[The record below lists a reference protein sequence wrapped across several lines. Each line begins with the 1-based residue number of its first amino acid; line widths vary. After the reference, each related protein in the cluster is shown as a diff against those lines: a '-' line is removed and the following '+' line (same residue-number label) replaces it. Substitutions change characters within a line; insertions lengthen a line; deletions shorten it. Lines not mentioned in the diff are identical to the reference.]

1 MAINVSI
8 KDPDYPPRGAYRDH
22 ERGRIR
28 IPCGRIA
35 LIFIIAILAGYLL
48 SSVLQTNRKSKQSLA
63 NVSSYRLPRNILPSQ
78 YVLKIKMYL
87 PSYKDVPPEKKLT
100 FDGQLELAMQVHSP
114 TRMLALNSKGL
125 TFHSY
130 VLEQDGRTIGIKDM
144 AILKEY
150 EQVHFSIDEELT
162 EGSELRFRVEYS
174 GVIAS
179 KILVGLYQ
187 TVYTVGDVKKVAVV
201 SQFESTFARLAVPCF
216 DEPDMK
222 AIWNV
227 TIIHPVGTKA
237 LSNNKELET
246 KTDQSGNWLT
256 STFEVTP
263 VMSSYLAA
271 MFVSEFAF
279 VEKMSKNQIRFR
291 IWSNPESKHKLKY
304 ALEIGIRCL
313 DFLEDFF
320 GIKFPLSKQDMIA
333 IPDFETGAM
342 ENWGMIT
349 YREAKIIYDEAVYS
363 VRQRQGLRTTVA
375 HELAHQWFGNL
386 VTMKWWDDLWLNEG
400 FAAFME
406 HNVLEGVTGD
416 PVEIDNL
423 ILEKLEIA
431 LREDSTAS
439 SHPLSFKVVSPS
451 DAQAGFSAVT
461 YKKGAS
467 VIRMIQKVMGNESFR
482 EGLQFYLRKFS
493 YKNARAD
500 DLWESLGTAISGMSG
515 PNGQPLVM
523 KTFAEQ
529 WTTQMGYPMITVR
542 ALNSTMFE
550 LTQSRYKK
558 HPAGVEKAEY
568 RFPKYCFKWDVP
580 IWYQIDSGETK
591 FAWMSRNNP
600 LHIAANTQIST
611 LVVNVARNGFYRQ
624 NYDDDGWDKVAARL
638 RENPKVYCHRTR
650 CGIISDAFAA
660 ADIGAIPYTTV
671 FKVLEYL
678 EKEKEYL
685 PWQTAING
693 LNYIKKYF
701 VGTAGLDL
709 MKSYIVDVVTAVYEE
724 NFFEELAQT
733 YKDDLA
739 FAQSSL
745 QSTVIK
751 ALCSA
756 GSVACTSKF
765 HLLFREHVLNKCNT
779 TQASQCIRI
788 GAPLR
793 GGTYCYGIM
802 KFGEDAFNT
811 VMELFKRETVQIE
824 RENLL
829 SGLACTSEEKNLER
843 ILRMVL
849 NQEFF
854 RLQDVPVT
862 FSLVAGSKTGSKMIV
877 NYFINNWSLISRS
890 LEGTKSMLAKVIS
903 TCLSKAH
910 TEEQLQQV
918 KDLMNRDAKA
928 ASHRAFAKQVDG
940 ISHRIEWKK
949 KNFEAIMNYLKNRRK

>member
-1 MAINVSI
+1 MTSTDVTKSHYVSI
-8 KDPDYPPRGAYRDH
+8 FDNVAH
-22 ERGRIR
+22 
-28 IPCGRIA
+28 A
-35 LIFIIAILAGYLL
+35 TASLIFGCRRSSQLRMPSLAWMKRVTPSIFLSILRCATQIVCPSCLRSAQDSDAYGNALKTVEWKRWTSGHYYKP
-48 SSVLQTNRKSKQSLA
+48 VCKQSLA

-187 TVYTVGDVKKVAVV
+187 TVYTVGDVKK
-201 SQFESTFARLAVPCF
+201 
-216 DEPDMK
+216 
-222 AIWNV
+222 
-227 TIIHPVGTKA
+227 
-237 LSNNKELET
+237 
-246 KTDQSGNWLT
+246 DQSGNWLT

-320 GIKFPLSKQDMIA
+320 GIKFPLSKQEDASIVSNCPERSRKFL
-333 IPDFETGAM
+333 ILIF
-342 ENWGMIT
+342 
-349 YREAKIIYDEAVYS
+349 
-363 VRQRQGLRTTVA
+363 
-375 HELAHQWFGNL
+375 QWFGNL

-529 WTTQMGYPMITVR
+529 WTTQVR
-542 ALNSTMFE
+542 
-550 LTQSRYKK
+550 
-558 HPAGVEKAEY
+558 
-568 RFPKYCFKWDVP
+568 
-580 IWYQIDSGETK
+580 
-591 FAWMSRNNP
+591 
-600 LHIAANTQIST
+600 
-611 LVVNVARNGFYRQ
+611 
-624 NYDDDGWDKVAARL
+624 
-638 RENPKVYCHRTR
+638 
-650 CGIISDAFAA
+650 
-660 ADIGAIPYTTV
+660 
-671 FKVLEYL
+671 
-678 EKEKEYL
+678 
-685 PWQTAING
+685 
-693 LNYIKKYF
+693 
-701 VGTAGLDL
+701 
-709 MKSYIVDVVTAVYEE
+709 
-724 NFFEELAQT
+724 
-733 YKDDLA
+733 
-739 FAQSSL
+739 
-745 QSTVIK
+745 
-751 ALCSA
+751 
-756 GSVACTSKF
+756 
-765 HLLFREHVLNKCNT
+765 
-779 TQASQCIRI
+779 
-788 GAPLR
+788 
-793 GGTYCYGIM
+793 
-802 KFGEDAFNT
+802 
-811 VMELFKRETVQIE
+811 
-824 RENLL
+824 
-829 SGLACTSEEKNLER
+829 
-843 ILRMVL
+843 
-849 NQEFF
+849 
-854 RLQDVPVT
+854 
-862 FSLVAGSKTGSKMIV
+862 
-877 NYFINNWSLISRS
+877 
-890 LEGTKSMLAKVIS
+890 
-903 TCLSKAH
+903 
-910 TEEQLQQV
+910 
-918 KDLMNRDAKA
+918 
-928 ASHRAFAKQVDG
+928 
-940 ISHRIEWKK
+940 
-949 KNFEAIMNYLKNRRK
+949 